1 MKVLFTGMLSAHC
14 KAPTSVSNKTFFTSF
29 SLAFPEIY
37 PEAEIEWRA
46 PDLSWD
52 KEFLSQYDLIF
63 IGLVPPTSLSAN
75 MIYGTLKTL
84 DIVYEWGNVH
94 LLLDSPQLWQY
105 VPGFTAISKDPS
117 YLVSDFYSKRP
128 SFNKADT
135 YKNVSAFKNV
145 ADKFLNNPWPKT
157 LYPALPWQTEM
168 VFEKYL
174 PNVDKSHA
182 INLDHYFL
190 REAASSSSA
199 KGDQWAVEN
208 YKSKWAQKLNKTVS
222 KEFTELRLGRTFNDS
237 HASDVISSSLGL
249 VIPPIERGVGT
260 WWSYRYIQGL
270 LSGTPIATD
279 WTESMALGPAWSVLP
294 YQIEEMDDSQRREL
308 AKQQLETYKSR
319 IYDLKTLKSK
329 LEVVLSSKGEVN
341 A

>member
-14 KAPTSVSNKTFFTSF
+14 KAPTAVSNKTFFTSF

-37 PEAEIEWRA
+37 PEAEIEWKA

-63 IGLVPPTSLSAN
+63 IGVVPPTSLSAN
-75 MIYGTLKTL
+75 MIYGALKTL
-84 DIVYEWGNVH
+84 ETVYEWENVH

-105 VPGFTAISKDPS
+105 VPGFNAISKDPS

-128 SFNKADT
+128 SFSKADT

-145 ADKFLNNPWPKT
+145 ADRFLNTPWPKT
-157 LYPALPWQTEM
+157 LYPALPWQTD
-168 VFEKYL
+168 VAFAKYL

-182 INLDHYFL
+182 VNLDHYFL
-190 REAASSSSA
+190 REANPSFSEKNNS
-199 KGDQWAVEN
+199 WAVEN
-208 YKSKWAQKLNKTVS
+208 YKSKWAQKLDKTVS
-222 KEFTELRLGRTFNDS
+222 NEFTELKLGRTFNDS
-237 HASDVISSSLGL
+237 HAETVIKEAMGL
-249 VIPPIERGVGT
+249 VIPPIDRGVGT

-279 WTESMALGPAWSVLP
+279 WTESMTLGAAWSVLP
-294 YQIEEMDDSQRREL
+294 YQIEEMSTAQRWDL
-308 AKQQLETYKSR
+308 ARQQLESYKSN
-319 IYDLKTLKSK
+319 ISDLKTLKSK